1 MGGRRA
7 GLGLARAAAPPCPA
21 RARRHRVLV
30 AGLAA
35 ALLAAVAALAVG
47 GVLVARQRDRAE
59 QNLAFARTVVD
70 EMYTQVA
77 LELEQSERA
86 LPEQRLILEKAVRF
100 YQRFAVP
107 QSRDPAVLFEAA
119 RAGLRLGKIQRW
131 LKRVPEGGEG
141 LARCAGHPVPPGG
154 GPPGGPRL
162 SRGAVQAHSDIGESL
177 LSLLRGAEGVPELAT
192 AAEIYAELADS
203 AQPRADGM
211 PVSSRRS

>member
-1 MGGRRA
+1 
-7 GLGLARAAAPPCPA
+7 
-21 RARRHRVLV
+21 
-30 AGLAA
+30 
-35 ALLAAVAALAVG
+35 
-47 GVLVARQRDRAE
+47 
-59 QNLAFARTVVD
+59 
-70 EMYTQVA
+70 MYTQVA

-131 LKRVPEGGEG
+131 LSEYRKAERAARDA
-141 LARCAGHPVPPGG
+141 LAI
-154 GPPGGPRL
+154 L
-162 SRGAVQAHSDIGESL
+162 SRLAADHPADLAYREALAQAHSDIGESL
-177 LSLLRGAEGVPELAT
+177 LSLSRGAEGVPELAT

-203 AQPRADGM
+203 GEPRADGM